1 MFKKLL
7 VPVDGSEPANA
18 AVELA
23 VDIARSQG
31 GTVVFCHVVDIVPL
45 IAIGGSTTMDPT
57 VIVESQRELGEQ
69 YLASAAERARAAGL
83 DPRTALVEG
92 ETVQSILD
100 LARREEA
107 DAIVMGS
114 HGRGGIARMVL
125 GSKTEGVLRRAPV
138 PVMVAPTA
146 AAAARA

>member
-7 VPVDGSEPANA
+7 VPVDGSAPSNA

-23 VDIARSQG
+23 IDAARAQAAQI
-31 GTVVFCHVVDIVPL
+31 VFCHVLDIVPL
-45 IAIGGSTTMDPT
+45 LALGGSATMDPT
-57 VIVESQRELGEQ
+57 AIIESQRELGEQ

-83 DPRTALVEG
+83 DPRTEMVEG
-92 ETVQSILD
+92 EPVQGILE
-100 LARREEA
+100 LAQRERV

-138 PVMVAPTA
+138 PVLVAPTVA
-146 AAAARA
+146 PVP